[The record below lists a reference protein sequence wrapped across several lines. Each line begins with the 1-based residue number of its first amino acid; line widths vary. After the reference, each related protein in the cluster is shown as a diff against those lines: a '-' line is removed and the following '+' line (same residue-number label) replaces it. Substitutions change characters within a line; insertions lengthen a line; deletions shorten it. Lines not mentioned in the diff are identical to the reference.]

1 VTVEGFL
8 PTVPT
13 LAVKT
18 VISPTSPPLR
28 LISTVTITD
37 YSVLVP
43 VGNRLE
49 RESFG

>member
-1 VTVEGFL
+1 MVGGFP

-18 VISPTSPPLR
+18 VISPTSPQLR
-28 LISTVTITD
+28 LISTVTVTD
-37 YSVLVP
+37 YSVSVP

-49 RESFG
+49 RESSG